1 MKKNDFRMMTAGIML
16 SVFFTTTA
24 ASAQHTDKTAQKIKR
39 EAERYFGDCPVESQV
54 RVANPRAGDRYAAL
68 ANCGDKIVHAPPVAL
83 PADPSVARIIG
94 VEDEDE
100 SPAKKRARERR
111 ARQPVSLSMR
121 SGGRVPV
128 SAYDAH
134 IFRTAAAYKVDP
146 LFLHA
151 IIATESAG
159 NPRAVSYVGAR
170 GLMQIM
176 PETGRGLGVQPIAL
190 FDPAVNVDAGARHL
204 KKLQRRY
211 GRNFD
216 LILGAYNAGE
226 GAVARYG
233 NRVPPYAE
241 TQAYVRKVMARYEG
255 YRRAGLTR

>member
-1 MKKNDFRMMTAGIML
+1 MKKSNYKVAIAGALL
-16 SVFFTTTA
+16 SVFFTPSLA
-24 ASAQHTDKTAQKIKR
+24 AGRDDDKATRKLKK
-39 EAERYFGDCPVESQV
+39 EAERYFIECPVEDQV
-54 RVANPRAGDRYAAL
+54 RVANVRASERYAAL
-68 ANCGDKIVHAPPVAL
+68 SNCGNRIVHVPPTVL
-83 PADPSVARIIG
+83 PADLSVARIIG

-100 SPAKKRARERR
+100 APAKKRARERR
-111 ARQPVSLSMR
+111 AKTPVVISSH

-128 SAYDAH
+128 SSYDAH

-159 NPRAVSYVGAR
+159 NPKAVSYVGAR

-176 PETGRGLGVQPIAL
+176 PATGRGLGVQPVAL

-204 KKLQRRY
+204 KRLQKRY

-241 TQAYVRKVMARYEG
+241 TQAYVRKVMSRYQG
-255 YRRAGLTR
+255 YRQAGLAR